1 MELNC
6 FGTGELRKYIHTL
19 HLYTIPMQQPMSH
32 KYAILKQYLRGYP
45 LSSAFNVIFWCST
58 GN

>member
-6 FGTGELRKYIHTL
+6 FGTGEITKYTL
-19 HLYTIPMQQPMSH
+19 YSYTILMQQPMSR

-45 LSSAFNVIFWCST
+45 LSSAFDVVFWCST